1 MFKKVYFYTNKIST
15 LKTKEEKSEI
25 EKKILQEIEATE
37 RSIIELRDLT
47 KPIAPDC
54 AIGRVSRMDAINNK
68 TINEQALRKAE
79 NKLKGLQITLQNIDS
94 LDFGLCA
101 KCKNEIPLGR
111 ILLMPHSRFCV
122 HCAS

>member
-1 MFKKVYFYTNKIST
+1 MELNKA
-15 LKTKEEKSEI
+15 EI
-25 EKKILQEIEATE
+25 KQKILQEIEKVKQKITDLE
-37 RSIIELRDLT
+37 ELT

-68 TINEQALRKAE
+68 SINENALRKAE
-79 NKLKGLQITLQNIDS
+79 SKLKAMEFALQNVDDS
-94 LDFGLCA
+94 AFGICA
-101 KCKNEIPLGR
+101 KCNNKIPLGR